1 MEIEAHKRD
10 LNPVVRYEMAK
21 TVKKKKEKTVE
32 SFFEGGKW
40 SFVKREPERDI
51 RYTLIFSISPRLH
64 MSQDTVCP
72 AEFEKV

>member
-40 SFVKREPERDI
+40 SFVKRDI

-72 AEFEKV
+72 TEFEKV